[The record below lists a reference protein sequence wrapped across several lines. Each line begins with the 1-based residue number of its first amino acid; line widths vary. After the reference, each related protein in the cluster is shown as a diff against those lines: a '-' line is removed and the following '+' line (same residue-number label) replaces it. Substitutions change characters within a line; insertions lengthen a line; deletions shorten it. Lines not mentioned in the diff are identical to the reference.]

1 MMDKDTAMDR
11 GTIISKLVQLELNIG
26 ASGGEFTSPEVENRG
41 GRPLIEVG
49 VSPVDKSTMMDRGT
63 RMPSLYIHVPF
74 CVQKCDYCAFY
85 SHPMLNSPKDL
96 ISVYLEG
103 LEVEMAKRQKD
114 APQGVSSLFIGGGT
128 PTVLKDGDLERFM
141 KMIQRYFHLDLAAEQ
156 TIEGNPG
163 TLTASKLNI
172 LRRYGINRFSLGV
185 QTFDDKLLGAV
196 GRVHTAQQAHEA
208 IGRLRTEG
216 FNNINLDLMFGLP
229 SQDLATWQA
238 TLEQALSYSPEHLSL
253 YGLMLEEGTPLYER
267 YMQETGDQMTR
278 SPRLTGARL
287 FDQLPDDDLQAEM
300 HEWAVERLKQEG
312 YTQYETSNF
321 ARPGYE
327 CQHNLGYW
335 RGVDYLGLGPGGV
348 SCLNRVRWKN
358 IEEVSVY
365 KNRLQNGQDLF
376 DEAGQE
382 ALTLQECMA
391 ERMILGLRLQ
401 EGVNFTSFRNDFG
414 VDLRDIYRDILE
426 RYDHRDVF
434 EVQGEY
440 LRLNSK
446 FSFVANGI
454 LQEFVGLV

>member
-1 MMDKDTAMDR
+1 MDR
-11 GTIISKLVQLELNIG
+11 GTIIN
-26 ASGGEFTSPEVENRG
+26 
-41 GRPLIEVG
+41 
-49 VSPVDKSTMMDRGT
+49 KSTMMDRDMDRGTMHRAPTRT

-85 SHPMLNSPKDL
+85 SHPLLNSPKDL

-103 LEVEMAKRQKD
+103 LEVEMAKRKKD

-128 PTVLKDGDLERFM
+128 PTALENKDLKRLME
-141 KMIQRYFHLDLAAEQ
+141 MIHRYFHLNPRAEN

-163 TLTASKLNI
+163 TITLSKLEI
-172 LRRYGINRFSLGV
+172 LQRYGINRFSLGV
-185 QTFDDKLLGAV
+185 QALDDKLLSAV
-196 GRVHTAQQAHEA
+196 GRVHTAKQAREA

-229 SQDLATWQA
+229 GQDLATWQA
-238 TLEQALSYSPEHLSL
+238 TIEEALSYSPEHLSL

-267 YMQETGDQMTR
+267 YMDKTNQTGDFSKGKT
-278 SPRLTGARL
+278 SKT
-287 FDQLPDDDLQAEM
+287 QLPDDDLQAEM

-321 ARPGYE
+321 ARLGYE

-365 KNRLQNGQDLF
+365 KNRLQNGQDIF
-376 DEAGQE
+376 DEVGQE
-382 ALTLQECMA
+382 ALTLHECMA

-401 EGVNFTSFRNDFG
+401 EGVNFSSFRNDFG
-414 VDLRDIYRDILE
+414 VDIRDIYRDILE
-426 RYDHRDVF
+426 RYKHRDVF
-434 EVQGEY
+434 VDQGEY
-440 LRLNSK
+440 LCLNPK
-446 FSFVANGI
+446 YSFVANSI
-454 LQEFVGLV
+454 LSDFV